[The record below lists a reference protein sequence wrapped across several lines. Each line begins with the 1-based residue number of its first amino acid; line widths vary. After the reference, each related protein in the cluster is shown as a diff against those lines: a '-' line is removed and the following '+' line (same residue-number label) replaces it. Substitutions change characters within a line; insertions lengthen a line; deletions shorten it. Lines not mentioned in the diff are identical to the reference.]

1 MYEIPTSVL
10 IEDKSYAIRNQ
21 GDFRMVLDCFA
32 ALEDTS
38 LDPNER
44 IVACLIIFYEDF
56 NEVEDVAR
64 TPRETLEQLTL
75 EMFKFMNCGKSK
87 EELGAKQPF
96 RLLDWEKDSQLVCSA
111 VNKVAG
117 MEIRS
122 CPYLH
127 WWTFMGYYLAIGE
140 SALATVVSIRSKI
153 AKNKKLE
160 KFEKEFRRDN
170 PQYFNMDYRT
180 QQDRE
185 EDELIKQ
192 LWNSGK

>member
-1 MYEIPTSVL
+1 
-10 IEDKSYAIRNQ
+10 
-21 GDFRMVLDCFA
+21 MVLDCFA

-38 LDPNER
+38 LNPNER
-44 IVACLIIFYEDF
+44 RVACLIIFYEDF

-64 TPRETLEQLTL
+64 TPRETLEQLML
-75 EMFKFMNCGKSK
+75 GMFKFMNCGKSR

-96 RLLDWEKDSQLVCSA
+96 HLLDWEKDSQLVCSA

-122 CPYLH
+122 CSYLH

-140 SALATVVSIRSKI
+140 SALATVISIRSKI
-153 AKNKKLE
+153 ARNKPLE
-160 KFEKEFRRDN
+160 KFEKEFRREN
-170 PQYFNMDYRT
+170 PQFFNMDYRT